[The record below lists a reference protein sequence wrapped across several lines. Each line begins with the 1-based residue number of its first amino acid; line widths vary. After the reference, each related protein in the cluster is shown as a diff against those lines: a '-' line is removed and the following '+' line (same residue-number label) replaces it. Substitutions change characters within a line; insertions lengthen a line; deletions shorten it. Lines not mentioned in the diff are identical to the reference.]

1 MTGRGAVIRRNPD
14 WHGSTA
20 VVTAAAVA
28 GGFAIAT
35 RLDRDRRARLRATV
49 VGSRSCAMPSVSI
62 CA

>member
-1 MTGRGAVIRRNPD
+1 MTGRGAVVRRNPD

-35 RLDRDRRARLRATV
+35 RLDRDRRETLRATV
-49 VGSRSCAMPSVSI
+49 GGRR
-62 CA
+62 